1 MRMLRRAP
9 PVPVRPSRSARSARS
24 FSPTEVG
31 KNLTSGV
38 RQFIYETRTELRKV
52 VWPTREQ
59 AINLTGLV
67 IAVALAVAV
76 FIGAVDAVLEK
87 LFQLLAGG

>member
-1 MRMLRRAP
+1 MLRRAP
-9 PVPVRPSRSARSARS
+9 PAPVRPSRSTRSARS

-31 KNLTSGV
+31 KNLTAGV
-38 RQFIYETRTELRKV
+38 SHFIYETRTELRKV
-52 VWPTREQ
+52 VWPSREQ

-67 IAVALAVAV
+67 IAVALAVSV